1 MSKGI
6 QLLTINITEDNHVQK
21 NKPTLQ
27 ANLDKRA
34 DKLWTTNQAMHHAR
48 RSTHPSCKGK
58 QSNIIEEEE
67 HIHNAWGNTHPLC
80 KRKHPSIM
88 QEKHTTIMQEKHTT
102 IMQEKHTTIMQEKHT
117 TIMQEKH
124 TTIMQEE
131 AYIHYVRRSTHPSC
145 KRKHTPWGILQSLT
159 ILRTVF
165 TVQFYV
171 ECTSTYVD
179 LSFGS
184 EFGFTF
190 CFSDDSL
197 PGLRFS
203 SGLRDFTLLQG

>member
-102 IMQEKHTTIMQEKHT
+102 IMQEEAYIHYARGSIYTLCKKKHPP
-117 TIMQEKH
+117 
-124 TTIMQEE
+124 IMQEE
-131 AYIHYVRRSTHPSC
+131 AHTMRDSPIFNHTANSVHCTVLCRVYEYICWFIIWIGIWFHFLLFGWQFAWAAFLLGIAGFYPAPGVTLW
-145 KRKHTPWGILQSLT
+145 WG
-159 ILRTVF
+159 
-165 TVQFYV
+165 
-171 ECTSTYVD
+171 
-179 LSFGS
+179 G
-184 EFGFTF
+184 
-190 CFSDDSL
+190 
-197 PGLRFS
+197 
-203 SGLRDFTLLQG
+203 DFPMLQG